1 MYLYKILLPKLKLP
15 LLYYRSAIEYPIGAL
30 VQVPLRSEIV
40 TGVIWELSNDRLDIE
55 LKNIIEKPIFPCR
68 ISANLIN
75 FMKRASDYYLA
86 DLSSIAKLVL
96 PVDINESPIKTTA
109 QEISLDANLAQL
121 SGEQSD
127 CLEIIQST
135 QKPILIKGVTGSGKT
150 EVYFHAIMQQLQQGK
165 QALLM
170 LPEIALSQQIIARFS
185 QRFGFTPVIW
195 NSSVSTAN
203 KKRILRGLIT
213 GDVKII
219 IGARSALFLPYKDL
233 GIIVV
238 DEEHDPSYKQNDGV
252 LYNARD
258 MSVLKGHIENCKVL
272 LISATP
278 SIESINNAMLGKY
291 QLVEL
296 KSRHNEALLP
306 EIEIID
312 MRQERLFASQWL
324 SQKALDAIKKNIAK
338 QEQVMIFLNRRG
350 YAPLM
355 LCRCCGHKVQCQE
368 CSVAMV
374 VHKSQNQLQCHHCG
388 LTKSIYQNC
397 PECEKGDNIIFYG
410 PGIERIEEELKS
422 YFPDSRIATL
432 SRDQNLS
439 DKGGQELLGDMEQG
453 KIDIMIGTQVITK
466 GYHFAHLT
474 LVIIIDADSG
484 FMGSDLR
491 AGERSFQ
498 LLHQVGGRAGRESKK
513 GTVMLQTYMPQS
525 RLIEAIRSGREKEYI
540 DYEIEVRQKHN
551 MPPFSR
557 VASIMITG
565 SNEANTQA
573 IAKQFAAKA
582 PKSDVKVMGPAEA
595 MIYKIAG
602 KYRYKILVIADKK
615 MNLQKYLTHWLK
627 SYKIPASYQVKID
640 IDPQELC

>member
-15 LLYYRSAIEYPIGAL
+15 LLYYRAAIEYPIGAL
-30 VQVPLRSEIV
+30 VQVSLRREIV
-40 TGVIWELSNDRLDIE
+40 TGIVWEKSRDQLNIE
-55 LKNIIEKPIFPCR
+55 LKNILPDQIFPGQ
-68 ISANLIN
+68 ISAHLIN
-75 FMKRASDYYLA
+75 FMQRASDYYLA

-96 PVDINESPIKTTA
+96 PVDINEAPIKTTT
-109 QEISLDANLAQL
+109 QEISLDTNLAQL
-121 SGEQSD
+121 SPEQNY
-127 CLEIIQST
+127 CLEVIQST
-135 QKPILIKGVTGSGKT
+135 QKPVLIKGVTGSGKT
-150 EVYFHAIMQQLQQGK
+150 EVYFHAIMQQLKQDK

-185 QRFGFTPVIW
+185 QRFGFKPIIW
-195 NSSVSTAN
+195 NSSVTTAN
-203 KKRILRGLIT
+203 KKRILRGIIT

-278 SIESINNAMLGKY
+278 SIESINNIALGKY

-306 EIEIID
+306 EIKVID
-312 MRQERLFASQWL
+312 MKQEKLVASQWL
-324 SQKALDAIKKNIAK
+324 SQKALDAIKNNIAK
-338 QEQVMIFLNRRG
+338 KEQVMIFLNRRG

-355 LCRCCGHKVQCQE
+355 LCRACGHKVQCPE

-374 VHKSQNQLQCHHCG
+374 VHKNKNQLQCHHCG
-388 LTKSIYQNC
+388 FTKSIYQNC
-397 PECEKGDNIIFYG
+397 PECQKGDHIIFYG

-439 DKGGQELLGDMEQG
+439 DKAGQELLRDMEQG
-453 KIDIMIGTQVITK
+453 KVDIMIGTQVITK
-466 GYHFAHLT
+466 GYHFANLT

-525 RLIEAIRSGREKEYI
+525 RLIEAIRNGQEKEYI

-565 SNEANTQA
+565 SNEDNTKE
-573 IAKQFAAKA
+573 IARKFASAA
-582 PKSDVKVMGPAEA
+582 PKSNLKVMGPAEA
-595 MIYKIAG
+595 MIHKISG
-602 KYRYKILVIADKK
+602 KYRYKILVIAHKK
-615 MNLQKYLTHWLK
+615 VNLQKYLTHWLNK
-627 SYKIPASYQVKID
+627 CKIPVSYRIKID